1 MHGAVGTRA
10 RLLKCSPPW
19 CDHARLRH
27 GAVGAPGNRANP
39 RAQRCSKLSS
49 VPSSVIT
56 APCHALPILTDGSL
70 RNALGS
76 PRDTDNV
83 CLVWRARIPASHVA
97 ACRRSRRARPM
108 PPSASQRVHSR
119 RAERRGAPNVRWRDS
134 AALRKAANASP
145 PCTVAAVWTGFVKGF
160 VAIKCGMPSTRVR
173 FAALTKP
180 SADRCCCGLW
190 RRVNDRKC
198 AAPLATLPPGRAIG
212 PHAPPARTRRA
223 HHASQRVQR
232 AGHGAAV
239 ANFHG
244 S

>member
-83 CLVWRARIPASHVA
+83 RLVWRARIPASHVT
-97 ACRRSRRARPM
+97 ACLRSRRARPM

-119 RAERRGAPNVRWRDS
+119 RAERRGAPNVRWRDC

-160 VAIKCGMPSTRVR
+160 VAIKCGMPSTRVSVR
-173 FAALTKP
+173 SFDETERRSLL
-180 SADRCCCGLW
+180 LW

-198 AAPLATLPPGRAIG
+198 AAPIATLPPGRAIG
-212 PHAPPARTRRA
+212 LHAPPARTRRA
-223 HHASQRVQR
+223 HHARQRVQR

-239 ANFHG
+239 ANFDG